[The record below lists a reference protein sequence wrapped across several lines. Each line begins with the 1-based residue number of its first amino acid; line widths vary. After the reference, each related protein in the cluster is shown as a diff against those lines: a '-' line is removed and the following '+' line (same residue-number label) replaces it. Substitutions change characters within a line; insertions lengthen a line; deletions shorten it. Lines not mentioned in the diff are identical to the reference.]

1 MKKMILLVTM
11 VLSVLLLAAG
21 CGEEQ
26 AEETLQETMEAAD
39 NAADNVAETALDE
52 PAAAPLEEPWARVE
66 STNGAYTNLEV
77 PVDWSSIGTQQAFI
91 AEYYD
96 YSSCRIFI
104 ANFETGEDLSTLA
117 REPGQGIIKFTL
129 RMPPESDPQVGI
141 YDLTRTGE
149 SFTGEAGVMVTGGST
164 VQFATSSMTD
174 GVLEITSV
182 TDGIVAG
189 TFQLEDNWTVASGA
203 FQAEIR

>member
-1 MKKMILLVTM
+1 MVLLVM
-11 VLSVLLLAAG
+11 MALSVLLLAAG

-26 AEETLQETMEAAD
+26 AEETLQETIEASED
-39 NAADNVAETALDE
+39 AADNVAETTTDE

-129 RMPPESDPQVGI
+129 KMPPESDPQVGI

-149 SFTGEAGVMVTGGST
+149 DFTGEAGVMVTGGST
-164 VQFATSSMTD
+164 VQFAISPSD
-174 GVLEITSV
+174 R
-182 TDGIVAG
+182 D
-189 TFQLEDNWTVASGA
+189 QSGDRA
-203 FQAEIR
+203 VHGMSPVS